1 MLRYLLLSLCLLLS
15 ACSQGPDGE
24 RLQRDLQE
32 RLDQV
37 FGTGSV
43 SISQLQRRGSASDAH
58 ADSGSTQRIVYFDAQ
73 LKLASARDFSS
84 WDSPGIATLISA
96 TGAGPRGI
104 KGVNSQGNDLG
115 DQLSVHG
122 SLIYRRVGDNWEVLL
137 PQGFS
142 PSKAPELGED
152 SPQQR
157 REMLVSAISTAL
169 NLAPQGSN
177 PRQIEIIREEM
188 ARTLASIQG
197 RISRQENGFGIAS
210 GSTSGQYSRF
220 AKAFS
225 MQLREQGLNM
235 TPLTTEGGLDNLEL
249 LRNGETTLALSQ
261 SDLSH
266 QALAGS
272 GPFSGDTPFTQ
283 LRALASLYPEPL
295 HVLVLKGGPKAV
307 SELAGKRVNIG
318 PRGSASQG
326 TALAVLAAHGILREQ
341 LAAARELDLPEALK
355 ALRDGELD
363 AIVQVIGAPADAI
376 RAASE
381 DLDLR
386 LLPLQADAVRQVL
399 EQLPGTFALQ
409 LPSGTY
415 PRQQQPL
422 ATLAVSS
429 LLLCDASLSVN
440 EAKQLVTALFA
451 GNPQWLAAGSVQGA
465 QLSLANARRGL
476 GVPLHEG
483 AIQALQALTQ
493 DSGKAAD

>member
-1 MLRYLLLSLCLLLS
+1 MLRYLLLSLCLLLA
-15 ACSQGPDGE
+15 ACSQGPDSD

-37 FGTGSV
+37 FGAGSV
-43 SISQLQRRGSASDAH
+43 NISELQRRGSASDAH
-58 ADSGSTQRIVYFDAQ
+58 ADGNNVQRIVYFDAQ
-73 LKLASARDFSS
+73 LKLTSARNFSS

-104 KGVNSQGNDLG
+104 KGINSQGNALG

-122 SLIYRRVGDNWEVLL
+122 SLIYRRNGDDWDVLL

-152 SPQQR
+152 TPQKR
-157 REMLVSAISTAL
+157 REMLISAISTAL

-177 PRQIEIIREEM
+177 PRQIEIIRDEM
-188 ARTLASIQG
+188 TRTLASIQG

-225 MQLREQGLNM
+225 SQLREQGINM
-235 TPLTTEGGLDNLEL
+235 TPLTTEGGLENLEL

-266 QALAGS
+266 QALVGS
-272 GPFSGDTPFTQ
+272 GPFTGDTPFTQ

-295 HVLVLKGGPKAV
+295 HVLVLKGGPKSI

-318 PRGSASQG
+318 PAGSASQS

-341 LAAARELDLPEALK
+341 LAMARELDLPESLK
-355 ALRDGELD
+355 ALRDGEVD

-381 DLDLR
+381 DLELR
-386 LLPLQADAVRQVL
+386 LLPLKADAVRQVL
-399 EQLPGTFALQ
+399 EQVPGTFALQ

-429 LLLCDASLSVN
+429 VLLCDASLSTN
-440 EAKQLVTALFA
+440 EAKQLVTSLFA
-451 GNPQWLAAGSVQGA
+451 GNHQWLAAGSVQGA
-465 QLSLANARRGL
+465 QLSVANARRGL
-476 GVPLHEG
+476 SVPLHEG
-483 AIQALQALTQ
+483 AIQALQTLSQ
-493 DSGKAAD
+493 GSGKQVD